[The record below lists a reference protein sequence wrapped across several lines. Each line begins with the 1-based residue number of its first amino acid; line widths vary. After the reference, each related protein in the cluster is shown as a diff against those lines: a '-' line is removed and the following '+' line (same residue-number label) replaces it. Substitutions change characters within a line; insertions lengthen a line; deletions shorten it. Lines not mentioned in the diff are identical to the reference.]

1 MPGQLSNHD
10 LISHLEG
17 RYWVGTHAAVDHT
30 TRHRISNHFVID
42 LDARRSDSVWDR
54 YDQLVEA
61 LGLPSLLFR
70 SSTSGGLHA
79 YYFLTAWVPL
89 WRLMNP
95 TRDDGLVERLL
106 TAGGLHIAPGS
117 VEVYPQS
124 TYRGNVPSGNVLRLP
139 FGKGS
144 ALLDP
149 ADRDE
154 LACDAIGGLKILYRE
169 ACSMR
174 RLDVEALAEDVAH
187 LPAVRRRGSRTR
199 HPARDKSR
207 SHGELWTTKLT
218 GFGQRFHAV
227 RDRCHDL
234 AMRGVPYEEGE
245 RRLIA
250 WLDTC
255 HNGYS
260 HTYNRNP
267 EKARQL
273 ARKALQ
279 RRYATFQERDAW
291 RATPP
296 GVTDREVG
304 EIIERFSSDYSLAD
318 PDTGEI
324 RCDRFKVQSY
334 AFKIVAGMKQ
344 WVVTE
349 LAKAVEAIIRRHPH
363 VSPGSTEFD
372 ELLRAETRWFWP
384 DHRQPFFHAASPF
397 FYRETLGFGETQ
409 YALWRVIRK
418 DGWLPETRSAS
429 EWAHRCALY
438 GVTLDFGDCPR
449 CSPATLDLAARLKTL
464 LTVEDRRRLYSRY
477 YRDQIV
483 KAAVNDAGP
492 PSPMTAEAFAR
503 FLLANTSARAGSGCI
518 EHYHDCAA

>member
-1 MPGQLSNHD
+1 
-10 LISHLEG
+10 
-17 RYWVGTHAAVDHT
+17 
-30 TRHRISNHFVID
+30 
-42 LDARRSDSVWDR
+42 
-54 YDQLVEA
+54 
-61 LGLPSLLFR
+61 
-70 SSTSGGLHA
+70 
-79 YYFLTAWVPL
+79 
-89 WRLMNP
+89 
-95 TRDDGLVERLL
+95 
-106 TAGGLHIAPGS
+106 
-117 VEVYPQS
+117 
-124 TYRGNVPSGNVLRLP
+124 
-139 FGKGS
+139 
-144 ALLDP
+144 
-149 ADRDE
+149 
-154 LACDAIGGLKILYRE
+154 
-169 ACSMR
+169 
-174 RLDVEALAEDVAH
+174 
-187 LPAVRRRGSRTR
+187 
-199 HPARDKSR
+199 
-207 SHGELWTTKLT
+207 
-218 GFGQRFHAV
+218 
-227 RDRCHDL
+227 
-234 AMRGVPYEEGE
+234 MRGVPYEEGE

-279 RRYATFQERDAW
+279 WRYATFQERDAW

-429 EWAHRCALY
+429 EWAHRCAL
-438 GVTLDFGDCPR
+438 
-449 CSPATLDLAARLKTL
+449 
-464 LTVEDRRRLYSRY
+464 
-477 YRDQIV
+477 
-483 KAAVNDAGP
+483 
-492 PSPMTAEAFAR
+492 
-503 FLLANTSARAGSGCI
+503 
-518 EHYHDCAA
+518 